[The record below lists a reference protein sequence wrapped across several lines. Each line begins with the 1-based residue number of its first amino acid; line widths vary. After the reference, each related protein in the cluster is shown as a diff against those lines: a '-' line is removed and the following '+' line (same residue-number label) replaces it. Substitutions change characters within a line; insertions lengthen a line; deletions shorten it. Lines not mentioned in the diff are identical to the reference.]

1 MGLELFA
8 DKEVRSW
15 TVNTVLIPDGI
26 EDIRVRN
33 KLIERYGIEIVGG
46 LGELKG
52 KLWRVGLMGW
62 SSLQRNVLLFLG
74 ALDEILAEE
83 GYKGPRGAGETAAA
97 DYYQSHS

>member
-1 MGLELFA
+1 MDLEMFA
-8 DKEVRSW
+8 NKDVRSW
-15 TVNTVLIPDGI
+15 TVNTVRIPKGI
-26 EDIRVRN
+26 NDARVRL

-52 KLWRVGLMGW
+52 RVWRVGLMGW

-97 DYYQSHS
+97 DHYQKCS